1 MILDHLD
8 NAARYSALNEG
19 LSAGFGFL
27 AQPNIEQL
35 ESGRYEIAGDRVYA
49 IVDRTE
55 GRRMDDALLESHRKY
70 VDIQFIIAGSESI
83 GWSPRKGLTTAVE
96 YDAERDLE
104 FHHGKPASLFLVPP
118 GSFAIFLPTDA
129 HMPLIGEG
137 PIHKVVVKVAV
148 D

>member
-96 YDAERDLE
+96 YDRRTRSGVSSRKTSKSVSRSARLLC
-104 FHHGKPASLFLVPP
+104 HLSANRCPHA
-118 GSFAIFLPTDA
+118 TDRRRT
-129 HMPLIGEG
+129 HP
-137 PIHKVVVKVAV
+137 
-148 D
+148 